1 MRLFTKLTLS
11 RLQATE
17 RGWYFAFF
25 SRLILSMRML
35 FIILCTNFSVF
46 ILYSQKI
53 TVRKD
58 LHSPL
63 GIPLEL
69 SATFGDIRPNHF
81 HMGMDFRTNGKEGIP
96 IYSIKDGYVSR
107 IKISRTGYGRVI
119 YIAHPNGL
127 TSVYAHCSA
136 FEPFVLNAILPTMR
150 KLFVNEI
157 DTLLPAN
164 AIKVKKGELIA
175 CSGNS
180 GNSTGPHLHFEIRNT
195 RTENA
200 LNPLKHGFYVED
212 SIPPVITH
220 IKLYAVDENGF
231 LFPGIGLATK
241 VLNDK
246 NGTHLPKEIWTVDVS
261 NFPSNAR
268 LGFSLSA
275 HDVMNT
281 KGSSFGL
288 YETILVRGND
298 TLFHSQTDEIDF
310 DETRYVNDHHD
321 YREWKNSKIRYNKCF
336 YSTANPLDI
345 YNKNR
350 NGLFIQNEKD
360 TVGYILLAKDMNG
373 NACEL
378 KFKLRLTS
386 TQKRMEKKLFDETYL
401 MPFKSYLFSNENVS
415 IKVDSFTLY
424 EPIKKDVDLKNKRFL
439 TASTPLQNTIH
450 IQIPLNPNWPLEKQ
464 YLAIGDSYM
473 ASKVENGKLVGDS
486 KSAGVFSVHLD
497 TIAPKI
503 SAINFKVADSLVT
516 KEKLVWKMTDAQ
528 TDIISYGILV
538 EGKWFPLEYDLKNNW
553 IVFKRDSSVRS
564 EQNMDIWATD
574 ACGNTA
580 FWCGSICFSE
590 LQP

>member
-1 MRLFTKLTLS
+1 MRLLLI
-11 RLQATE
+11 
-17 RGWYFAFF
+17 FF
-25 SRLILSMRML
+25 CSNLL
-35 FIILCTNFSVF
+35 VF
-46 ILYSQKI
+46 VLHSQKI

-58 LHSPL
+58 IHSPL

-81 HMGMDFRTNGKEGIP
+81 HMGLDFRTKGKEGIP
-96 IYSIKDGYVSR
+96 IYSIKEGYVSR

-136 FEPFVLNAILPTMR
+136 FEPLILKAILPSMR
-150 KLFVNEI
+150 KFFVNEI
-157 DTLLPAN
+157 DTLLPVN

-175 CSGNS
+175 WSGNS

-212 SIPPVITH
+212 SIAPVITH
-220 IKLYAVDENGF
+220 LKLYALDENGF
-231 LFPGIGLATK
+231 LYPGIGVATK
-241 VLNDK
+241 VVNDK
-246 NGTHLPKEIWTVDVS
+246 KGTHLPKEVWTVDVTK
-261 NFPSNAR
+261 FPSNAK

-275 HDVMNT
+275 HDVMNV

-288 YETILVRGND
+288 YENILVRGND

-321 YREWKNSKIRYNKCF
+321 YREWKNSKTRYHKCF
-336 YSTANPLDI
+336 FSTANPLDI
-345 YNKNR
+345 YHKNT
-350 NGLFIQNEKD
+350 NGLFSQNEKD
-360 TVGYILLAKDMNG
+360 TLSYTLLVKDVNG
-373 NACEL
+373 NTSTL
-378 KFKLRLTS
+378 NFKLRLTS
-386 TQKRMEKKLFDETYL
+386 TQKRTEKKLFDETYL
-401 MPFKSYLFSNENVS
+401 MPSKSYLFADENE
-415 IKVDSFTLY
+415 IFKVDSFSLY
-424 EPIKKDVDLKNKRFL
+424 EPVKNDIDLKDKRFL
-439 TASTPLQNTIH
+439 TASIPLQNAIH
-450 IQIPLNPNWPLEKQ
+450 VSLPVNPFWPLEKQ

-473 ASKVENGKLVGDS
+473 ASKLENGKLVGDS

-497 TIAPKI
+497 TTAPKI
-503 SAINFKVADSLVT
+503 SAVNFKVVDSLVT

-528 TDIISYGILV
+528 TEIVSYGILV

-553 IVFKRDSSVRS
+553 IVFKRDISVRS
-564 EQNMDIWATD
+564 EQNIEIWATD
-574 ACGNTA
+574 ACGNTS
-580 FWCGSICFSE
+580 FWCGTICFSE